1 MDEGQAIG
9 FILLVFI
16 ILFIMCY
23 ICLSKS
29 NNEDGKNLVNVEN
42 LEQV

>member
-9 FILLVFI
+9 IILLVFI
-16 ILFIMCY
+16 GLFMCFV
-23 ICLSKS
+23 CLSK
-29 NNEDGKNLVNVEN
+29 NNNDDGKNLVKVEN